1 MTEDNTIPK
10 GIKIIA
16 IGLVITIAGGVVWMI
31 AGAPQWNVWQREL
44 QGKAELAQATYNR
57 QIAVQE
63 AEAKKEASKSLAEAE
78 VIRAE
83 GVAKANEIIGQS
95 LENNEA
101 YLRYLWIDSVANKD
115 HQIIYVP
122 TETNMPILEAGRTPI
137 QDNITK

>member
-1 MTEDNTIPK
+1 MIIMEN
-10 GIKIIA
+10 IKFLIA
-16 IGLVITIAGGVVWMI
+16 TMGVIVSALVVWAI
-31 AGAPQWNVWQREL
+31 IGAPQWNVWQKEL

-63 AEAKKEASKSLAEAE
+63 AEAKKEASKSLADAE
-78 VIRAE
+78 VIRAQ

-101 YLRYLWIDSVANKD
+101 YLRYLWIDSVGSKD

-122 TETNMPILEAGRTPI
+122 TETNMPILEASRLTEN
-137 QDNITK
+137 QTTK